1 MDIAIFFGL
10 LFFSFFLAYFY
21 FAKSIIYLGVLSAV
35 IIMFIGIM
43 LAATGNLEQNFC
55 FSNIESENTTG
66 AVTEYTYGTV
76 CHAEP
81 LSLSRDFINAMGLI
95 MLFIGAGMV
104 VSFSYDLNR
113 KQRVEDQHG

>member
-35 IIMFIGIM
+35 IIMFIGII
-43 LAATGNLEQNFC
+43 LAASGNLDQNFC
-55 FSNIESENTTG
+55 FSNLVNENVTG
-66 AVTEYTYGTV
+66 NVTDYTYATV

-95 MLFIGAGMV
+95 MMFIGAGMV

-113 KQRVEDQHG
+113 KQKVQE